1 MEKEKEKEKKEK
13 NGQKEKEEKMKKEN
27 KGKKEEEEN
36 LTKIF
41 CCSTV
46 SCLPLPGI
54 ITIILYLSH
63 LCPEIPFSPSN
74 KYHHVG
80 MNIFIN

>member
-27 KGKKEEEEN
+27 KGKKEKEEN

-54 ITIILYLSH
+54 ITIVLYLSH